1 MSTQSGITAS
11 ARLLETVRDLDDAA
25 LVIRVAPD
33 STTLEADAVLRND
46 HWRAAA
52 THLQKTHP
60 QPAYLVLPGPAGLVF
75 ASYIPDDAPIRQKML
90 YASTKSTL
98 LTQLGSNTFRL
109 HVAWSELDEVT
120 PDSVEGDGAAAGI
133 DAAAGVLTED
143 ERVLKQL
150 DALQSAETAT
160 RYKQQ
165 LASMHA
171 PAAGGA
177 VAFSVSADAD
187 AALAALATP
196 QPQRLVTFG
205 IDVAS
210 ESVGVR
216 LQRAGVT
223 PDALVAALEEA
234 LPAAPLYALY
244 EYAPKR
250 LAFIYTCPLGSRVKE
265 RMVYA
270 SNKRAFVSHVAAAVG
285 AVATSL
291 EVGDPAELD
300 LSALTGAEAAALT
313 PLKFS
318 KPRGPRR
325 R

>member
-25 LVIRVAPD
+25 LVIRIAPD
-33 STTLEADAVLRND
+33 TTTLEADAVLRDD

-52 THLQKTHP
+52 SHLQRTHP
-60 QPAYLVLPGPAGLVF
+60 QPAYLVLPGPTGLVF
-75 ASYIPDDAPIRQKML
+75 ASYIPDDAHIRQKML

-109 HVAWSELDEVT
+109 HMAWSELDEVT
-120 PDSVEGDGAAAGI
+120 PASVESDGAAA
-133 DAAAGVLTED
+133 AALTED
-143 ERVLKQL
+143 ERVLQQL

-171 PAAGGA
+171 PAGGT

-187 AALAALATP
+187 AALAALATL
-196 QPQRLVTFG
+196 QPYRLLTFG

-210 ESVGVR
+210 ESVDVT

-244 EYAPKR
+244 VPAPKR

-270 SNKRAFVSHVAAAVG
+270 SNKRAFVSHVAAAAG
-285 AVATSL
+285 AVDTSL

-300 LSALTGAEAAALT
+300 LSALTGAEAAAPT
-313 PLKFS
+313 PLRFS

>member
-33 STTLEADAVLRND
+33 STTLEADAVLRDD

-52 THLQKTHP
+52 SHLERTHP
-60 QPAYLVLPGPAGLVF
+60 QPAYLVLPGPTGLVF

-109 HVAWSELDEVT
+109 HLAWSELDEVT
-120 PDSVEGDGAAAGI
+120 PASVEDDGAAA
-133 DAAAGVLTED
+133 AAAVAAAALTED
-143 ERVLKQL
+143 ERVLTQL
-150 DALQSAETAT
+150 DALQSAETAS

-171 PAAGGA
+171 PAGGA

-187 AALAALATP
+187 AALATLATP
-196 QPQRLVTFG
+196 QPHRLVTFG

-210 ESVGVR
+210 ESVGVT

-223 PDALVAALEEA
+223 PDALVSALEEA

-244 EYAPKR
+244 ESAPKQ

-285 AVATSL
+285 AVDTSL

-300 LSALTGAEAAALT
+300 LSALTGAEAPAPT
-313 PLKFS
+313 PLRFS